1 MSVTPARRPV
11 IENPKSD
18 IVLVGTVPADGRE
31 QLEVARAVVAH
42 WESSPW
48 PAELLS
54 LTAYTSSDGGP
65 VLTYAQWSSEKALQR
80 SLGERGGISDHTLA
94 GAGAP
99 ASVAYRL
106 YRSVHGGGVTDPA
119 PVAESFPVA
128 FFGAENEQAARE
140 WIDGLLAAEER
151 TEGEDRDYPGGISAN
166 MHISVDGTSI
176 LSFSEWVSEAEA
188 VAHIEAVWE
197 PVLKE
202 LGGTGTLY
210 RHFRSL
216 FPEA

>member
-1 MSVTPARRPV
+1 MSVTPAQRPV

-31 QLEVARAVVAH
+31 QPEVARAVVAH

-65 VLTYAQWSSEKALQR
+65 VLTYAQWSSEEALQR
-80 SLGERGGISDHTLA
+80 SLGEKGGISDHTGA
-94 GAGAP
+94 GTGAP
-99 ASVAYRL
+99 APVAYRL
-106 YRSVHGGGVTDPA
+106 YRAVHGGGVAGPA

-128 FFGAENEQAARE
+128 FFGAENDQAARE

-210 RHFRSL
+210 RHYRSL